1 MRLVRIL
8 LVALA
13 VVAVGLAGWA
23 LGARDPYTTPA
34 AGDPPPAT
42 TAPATTAPAAEAAV
56 TTPAPAPDDQAARD
70 PAPPAADPADT
81 TRPAPPRP
89 RIIGF
94 GSEPVYP
101 QKAGV
106 WQLPPGPGEAIL
118 ITDAEHA
125 TKVEFL
131 LTPARGDPDDLV
143 VRLGTD
149 TNGRDAYMAHWRY
162 QDRLLSANLTVRATG
177 PGGVTETVVGVH
189 HPDPEQP

>member
-8 LVALA
+8 LVVLA

-23 LGARDPYTTPA
+23 LGGRGSYNTPA
-34 AGDPPPAT
+34 GDA
-42 TAPATTAPAAEAAV
+42 APAASAPTPEAAV
-56 TTPAPAPDDQAARD
+56 PTPAPAPRERAAPD
-70 PAPPAADPADT
+70 PTTPPAGDAAVT

-89 RIIGF
+89 RLFGF

-106 WQLPPGPGEAIL
+106 WQLPAGPGEAIL

-125 TKVEFL
+125 SKVEFL

-149 TNGRDAYMAHWRY
+149 SNGRDAYMARWRY
-162 QDRLLSANLTVRATG
+162 EDRLLAANLTVRATG
-177 PGGVTETVVGVH
+177 PGGVTEKVVGVY